1 MEFIVTRTHSQFKMS
16 STSEHKELPHNVVVE
31 ERVRMTAHI
40 TKKFEDL
47 PLTIE
52 HQLYPKELPWPT
64 KTDVV
69 CWHDCHPFDG
79 MPFPLVSRYCYERK
93 IAVCFGNFCSPNCG
107 RAYAVEHRPLS
118 YQHSLV
124 HYTYILWKSFG
135 IPPEK
140 CTGIANPRECLLM
153 FGGTQTIQEFRSDFT
168 LSRRLR
174 INDVSFC
181 IQNVTIVEVLPDHQE
196 SDIQV
201 NSSLDTDGGK
211 IGREARII
219 TMANDVI
226 ARELS
231 RAAKRKHMPV
241 QRTAVGAPEAAS
253 MGHQIENDN
262 DDASQVHTSLLDEYI
277 GALAMTHGNAEDAA
291 KMLLSGVQTKRDKKP
306 TEKF

>member
-1 MEFIVTRTHSQFKMS
+1 MS
-16 STSEHKELPHNVVVE
+16 SNSEQNNASAQNVVE
-31 ERVRMTAHI
+31 EKVRMTAHI

-52 HQLYPKELPWPT
+52 HQLYPKEKPWPL
-64 KTDVV
+64 KTNVV

-107 RAYAVEHRPLS
+107 RAYAIEHRPLS

-140 CTGIANPRECLLM
+140 CSGIANPRECLLM

-168 LSRRLR
+168 LSKRLR
-174 INDVSFC
+174 VNDVSFC

-196 SDIQV
+196 SNGQV
-201 NSSLDTDGGK
+201 NSSFDANDVK
-211 IGREARII
+211 SGREARIA
-219 TMANDVI
+219 TMAHDVI
-226 ARELS
+226 TRELS
-231 RAAKRKHMPV
+231 RATKRKNTHA
-241 QRTAVGAPEAAS
+241 QRTSIGAATMGPETEQE
-253 MGHQIENDN
+253 H
-262 DDASQVHTSLLDEYI
+262 DDTNQVHTSLLEEYI
-277 GALAMTHGNAEDAA
+277 GALAMTHGNTEDAA
-291 KMLLSGVQTKRDKKP
+291 KMMLSGSQTKRDKK
-306 TEKF
+306 EKAAERF